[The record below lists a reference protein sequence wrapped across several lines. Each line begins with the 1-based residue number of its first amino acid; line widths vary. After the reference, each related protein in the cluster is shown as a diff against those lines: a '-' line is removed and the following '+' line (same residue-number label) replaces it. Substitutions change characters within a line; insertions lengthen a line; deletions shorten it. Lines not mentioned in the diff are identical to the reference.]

1 MPIDAIAFTAD
12 WLCRTH
18 PVQFTG
24 IAANAHKMA
33 HPHALFQRIVADCPD
48 YWRTEHQYAPEPGK
62 RAGVRAAPFPLWR
75 DEVLLPALRLYRARL
90 EGVSIHTV
98 PEVRYAYKRER
109 DTTGARAVRSILGFA
124 WRTEP
129 IDNDLA
135 NADDTHPNEPAPT
148 EDAGNEPKRAPKR
161 ARSEEEPVHEA
172 MRDFAA

>member
-1 MPIDAIAFTAD
+1 MGGFALTPLTNPKSAPTPPA
-12 WLCRTH
+12 RT
-18 PVQFTG
+18 
-24 IAANAHKMA
+24 
-33 HPHALFQRIVADCPD
+33 
-48 YWRTEHQYAPEPGK
+48 
-62 RAGVRAAPFPLWR
+62 
-75 DEVLLPALRLYRARL
+75 
-90 EGVSIHTV
+90 HTV

-148 EDAGNEPKRAPKR
+148 EEANEPKRAPKR
-161 ARSEEEPVHEA
+161 ARPEEEPVHEA

>member
-1 MPIDAIAFTAD
+1 MHRYGSY
-12 WLCRTH
+12 LY
-18 PVQFTG
+18 
-24 IAANAHKMA
+24 
-33 HPHALFQRIVADCPD
+33 

-148 EDAGNEPKRAPKR
+148 EEANEPKRAPKR
-161 ARSEEEPVHEA
+161 ARPEEEPVHEA

>member
-1 MPIDAIAFTAD
+1 MCEAVNGFRPVLQSQCQVLHVAVAPAGTPPWHAIASS
-12 WLCRTH
+12 
-18 PVQFTG
+18 V
-24 IAANAHKMA
+24 
-33 HPHALFQRIVADCPD
+33 
-48 YWRTEHQYAPEPGK
+48 GK
-62 RAGVRAAPFPLWR
+62 RYVYKFSASRRPQDPLK
-75 DEVLLPALRLYRARL
+75 RLYRARL

-98 PEVRYAYKRER
+98 PEIRYAYKRER

-148 EDAGNEPKRAPKR
+148 EEANEPKTSAR